1 MDMRSPRLR
10 VFSEE
15 SQKLKARMLE
25 IQRLRRL
32 VSLAEGQAQNGQRK
46 PQPPKRTHLRLV

>member
-46 PQPPKRTHLRLV
+46 PQLAKRTHLRLV